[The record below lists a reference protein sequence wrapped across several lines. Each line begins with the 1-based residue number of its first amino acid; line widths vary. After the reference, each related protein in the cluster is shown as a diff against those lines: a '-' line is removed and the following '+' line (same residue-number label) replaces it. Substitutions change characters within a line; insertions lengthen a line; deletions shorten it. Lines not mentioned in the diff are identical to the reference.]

1 MFTARMGIA
10 TAAGFCHRLGIG
22 FRAGADLIAL
32 IRAEA
37 KSGSPRH
44 REILQNVA
52 AGLADGQSLT
62 DTMKS
67 QGRYFPPLMI
77 ALVNV
82 GESTGRLERALLSLA
97 EHYEHRVSMRRTFLM
112 GIAWPV
118 LQLVGAILAIGFL
131 IWLLGVLSPPT
142 GGEMMDVAGFGLRGT
157 SGVAIYFGF
166 VFLFFAMLALAVF
179 AIRNNWLGLH
189 NLIPL
194 FYGIPK
200 LGPAIR
206 VITLSRFC
214 WTLAMTLDAGLDP
227 MRSVRLAL
235 ESTGSEFYRSGI
247 APAQQAIQHG
257 SSLSV
262 ALQRSEVIPEE
273 FITNLEVAE
282 LSGTDAESLE
292 TLARDYDQ
300 RARTAIRTLTGILTG
315 VIWLFVIVIL
325 VFMIFR
331 MLMNIVGVYREALS
345 PI

>member
-1 MFTARMGIA
+1 MFTPRMGIA
-10 TAAGFCHRLGIG
+10 TAASFCYRLGVG

-44 REILQNVA
+44 REALQNVA
-52 AGLADGQSLT
+52 AGLANGQSLT
-62 DTMKS
+62 DALKT
-67 QGRYFPPLMI
+67 QGKYFPPLMI

-97 EHYEHRVSMRRTFLM
+97 EHYQHRVSMRRTFLM

-118 LQLVGAILAIGFL
+118 LQLGAAILAIGLL

-142 GGEMMDVAGFGLRGT
+142 GGEMLDIAGFGLRGT
-157 SGVAIYFGF
+157 SGVVIYFGF
-166 VFLFFAMLALAVF
+166 VFLFFVLIALAV
-179 AIRNNWLGLH
+179 IGVRNNWLGVH

-194 FYGIPK
+194 FYAIPK

-235 ESTGSEFYRSGI
+235 ESTGSDFYRSGI
-247 APAQQAIQHG
+247 KPAHQAIQQG
-257 SSLSV
+257 TSLSV
-262 ALQRSEVIPEE
+262 ALQRSEVIPDE

-292 TLARDYDQ
+292 TLARDYDE
-300 RARTAIRTLTGILTG
+300 RARAAVRTLTGILTA
-315 VIWLFVIVIL
+315 VIWISVIVL
-325 VFMIFR
+325 MVFMIFR
-331 MLMNIVGVYREALS
+331 MLTNIMVPYREALS